1 MHTEEIFITDSMY
14 MIIDH
19 SSNMTAIFLTKFYMY
34 QFRITLEHNL
44 DIPTITNQ
52 PHGSGFPF
60 GTLCLRIQ
68 EFSAFTEL
76 PAMFTEAGH

>member
-14 MIIDH
+14 MIINH
-19 SSNMTAIFLTKFYMY
+19 SSNMTATFLTKFYMY

-52 PHGSGFPF
+52 PHGSGFAF
-60 GTLCLRIQ
+60 ETLCPSIQ
-68 EFSAFTEL
+68 EFSVFTQL
-76 PAMFTEAGH
+76 PAMFTEDGH